1 MEIIIFIAVV
11 VGAALLWN
19 GYVKAKKADSDNAID
34 SWIPGGPG
42 KNSDQHP
49 LAQFNK
55 STADADKPWPYG
67 EKVAEGKI
75 HVKPADV
82 APGKS
87 ADDRVE
93 AAAPQC
99 GCGRSPT
106 GFCVGLHKLSA
117 EEWAVSDQN
126 PNKASVADVTA
137 DNKAKAVAKAKKAPA
152 KKPAAKKPAA
162 AKRAPAKKKST

>member
-1 MEIIIFIAVV
+1 MELIIFIAFVV
-11 VGAALLWN
+11 VATLLWS

-34 SWIPGGPG
+34 KWIPGGPG
-42 KNSDQHP
+42 KNPDQHP

-67 EKVAEGKI
+67 EKLPEGKI

-93 AAAPQC
+93 TTAPQC

-126 PNKASVADVTA
+126 PNKTSVADVTA
-137 DNKAKAVAKAKKAPA
+137 GNKAAAVAKAKKAPA
-152 KKPAAKKPAA
+152 KKTADKKPAV
-162 AKRAPAKKKST
+162 KKAPAKKKST

>member
-11 VGAALLWN
+11 VVAALLWS
-19 GYVKAKKADSDNAID
+19 GYTKTKKAESDHALD
-34 SWIPGGPG
+34 SWKPI
-42 KNSDQHP
+42 S
-49 LAQFNK
+49 
-55 STADADKPWPYG
+55 SDKPWPYG
-67 EKVAEGKI
+67 EKIAEGKI

-93 AAAPQC
+93 ATAPQC

-106 GFCVGLHKLSA
+106 GFCVGLHKLTA

-126 PNKASVADVTA
+126 PNKTSVAEVTA
-137 DNKAKAVAKAKKAPA
+137 GNKAAAVAKVKKAPA
-152 KKPAAKKPAA
+152 KKTADKKPAAKKT
-162 AKRAPAKKKST
+162 PAKKKST